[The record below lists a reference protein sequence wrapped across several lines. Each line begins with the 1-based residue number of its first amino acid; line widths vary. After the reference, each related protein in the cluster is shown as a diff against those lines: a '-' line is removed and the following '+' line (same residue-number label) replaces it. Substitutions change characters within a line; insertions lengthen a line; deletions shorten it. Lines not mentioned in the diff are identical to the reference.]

1 MKYRIFAATIFFF
14 NDLFME
20 NFNTVAKQYAD
31 KNITRICLDKIR
43 DRFLKGYNN
52 TVAKMAN
59 PFINSAENKQI
70 TKISFEFSQFLSEVE
85 QEIAENED
93 LNHSLTNYERDAI
106 NQIKNN
112 FVEQIFPDK
121 EYRGRYDYDKI
132 RLKKSKIAN
141 MLEELLTSVYNL
153 GKGKRELSENERND
167 INYRWNQKC
176 RNDLD
181 NAYSNG
187 TNALALVLSGACND
201 NKAMDI
207 LNKGK

>member
-1 MKYRIFAATIFFF
+1 MKYRIFAATIFF

-20 NFNTVAKQYAD
+20 NFNTVAKQYVD

-85 QEIAENED
+85 QEIVENEG
-93 LNHSLTNYERDAI
+93 LNRSLTNYERDAI
-106 NQIKNN
+106 NQIKND

-121 EYRGRYDYDKI
+121 EYQGRYDYGKI

-167 INYRWNQKC
+167 ISYRWNQKC

-187 TNALALVLSGACND
+187 TNALALVLSVACND

>member
-1 MKYRIFAATIFFF
+1 
-14 NDLFME
+14 ME
-20 NFNTVAKQYAD
+20 NFNTVAKQYVD

-43 DRFLKGYNN
+43 DRFLKGYND
-52 TVAKMAN
+52 TVARMAN
-59 PFINSAENKQI
+59 PFINSVENEQV

-85 QEIAENED
+85 QEIAENEN
-93 LNHSLTNYERDAI
+93 LNRSLTNYERDAI
-106 NQIKNN
+106 NQIKND

-121 EYRGRYDYDKI
+121 EYQGRYDYGKI

-153 GKGKRELSENERND
+153 GKGKRELSENEKND
-167 INYRWNQKC
+167 INDRWNQKC
-176 RNDLD
+176 RNDIN

-187 TNALALVLSGACND
+187 TNALALVLSYACND

>member
-1 MKYRIFAATIFFF
+1 
-14 NDLFME
+14 ME
-20 NFNTVAKQYAD
+20 NFNTVAKQYVD

-43 DRFLKGYNN
+43 DRFLKGYND
-52 TVAKMAN
+52 TVARMAN
-59 PFINSAENKQI
+59 PFINSVENEQV

-93 LNHSLTNYERDAI
+93 LNRSLTNYERDAI

-121 EYRGRYDYDKI
+121 EYQGRYDYHKI

-153 GKGKRELSENERND
+153 GKGKRELSENEKND
-167 INYRWNQKC
+167 INDRWNKRC
-176 RNDLD
+176 RNDLH
-181 NAYSNG
+181 NAYSKG
-187 TNALALVLSGACND
+187 TKALALVLSCACND

>member
-1 MKYRIFAATIFFF
+1 
-14 NDLFME
+14 ME
-20 NFNTVAKQYAD
+20 NFNTVAKQYVD

-85 QEIAENED
+85 QEIVVNED
-93 LNHSLTNYERDAI
+93 LNRSLTNYERDAI
-106 NQIKNN
+106 NQIKND

-121 EYRGRYDYDKI
+121 EYQGRYDYHKI

-153 GKGKRELSENERND
+153 GKGKRELSENEKND

-187 TNALALVLSGACND
+187 TNALALVLSGTCND

>member
-1 MKYRIFAATIFFF
+1 MRQQYFF

-20 NFNTVAKQYAD
+20 NFNTVAKQYVD

-85 QEIAENED
+85 QEIVVNED
-93 LNHSLTNYERDAI
+93 LNRSLTHYERDAI

-121 EYRGRYDYDKI
+121 EYQGRYDYHKI

-153 GKGKRELSENERND
+153 GKGKRELSENEKND

-187 TNALALVLSGACND
+187 TKALALALSCACND
-201 NKAMDI
+201 NKAMNI

>member
-1 MKYRIFAATIFFF
+1 MQQQYFF

-20 NFNTVAKQYAD
+20 NFNTVAKQYVD

-43 DRFLKGYNN
+43 DRFLKGYND
-52 TVAKMAN
+52 TVARMAN
-59 PFINSAENKQI
+59 PFINSVENEQV

-93 LNHSLTNYERDAI
+93 LNRSLTNYERDAI
-106 NQIKNN
+106 NQIKND

-121 EYRGRYDYDKI
+121 EYQGRYDYGKI

-153 GKGKRELSENERND
+153 GKGNRELSENEKND
-167 INYRWNQKC
+167 INDRWNKRC
-176 RNDLD
+176 RNDLH
-181 NAYSNG
+181 NAYSKG
-187 TNALALVLSGACND
+187 TKALALVLSCACND

>member
-1 MKYRIFAATIFFF
+1 
-14 NDLFME
+14 ME
-20 NFNTVAKQYAD
+20 NFNTVAKQYVD

-43 DRFLKGYNN
+43 DRFLKGYND
-52 TVAKMAN
+52 TVARMAN
-59 PFINSAENKQI
+59 PFINSVENEQV

-93 LNHSLTNYERDAI
+93 LNRSLTNYERDAI
-106 NQIKNN
+106 NQIKND

-121 EYRGRYDYDKI
+121 EYQGRYDYGKI

-153 GKGKRELSENERND
+153 GKGKRELSENEKND

-187 TNALALVLSGACND
+187 TNALALVLSYACND

>member
-1 MKYRIFAATIFFF
+1 MKYRIFAATIFF

-20 NFNTVAKQYAD
+20 NFNTVAKQYVD

-43 DRFLKGYNN
+43 DRFLKGYND
-52 TVAKMAN
+52 TVARMAN
-59 PFINSAENKQI
+59 PFINSVENEQV

-93 LNHSLTNYERDAI
+93 LNRSLTNYERDAI
-106 NQIKNN
+106 NQIKND

-121 EYRGRYDYDKI
+121 EYQGRYDYGRI

-153 GKGKRELSENERND
+153 GKGKRELSENEKND
-167 INYRWNQKC
+167 INDRWNQKC

-187 TNALALVLSGACND
+187 TNALALVLSYACND

>member
-1 MKYRIFAATIFFF
+1 MQQQYFF

-20 NFNTVAKQYAD
+20 NFNTVAKQYVD
-31 KNITRICLDKIR
+31 KNITRICLYKIR
-43 DRFLKGYNN
+43 DRFLKGYND
-52 TVAKMAN
+52 TVARMAN
-59 PFINSAENKQI
+59 PFINSVENEQV

-93 LNHSLTNYERDAI
+93 LNRSLTNYERDAI
-106 NQIKNN
+106 NQIKND

-121 EYRGRYDYDKI
+121 EYQGRYDYGKI

-153 GKGKRELSENERND
+153 GKGKRELSENEKND
-167 INYRWNQKC
+167 INDRWNQKC
-176 RNDLD
+176 RNDIN

-187 TNALALVLSGACND
+187 TNALALVLSYACND

>member
-1 MKYRIFAATIFFF
+1 
-14 NDLFME
+14 ME
-20 NFNTVAKQYAD
+20 NFNTVAKQYVD

-43 DRFLKGYNN
+43 DRFLKGYND
-52 TVAKMAN
+52 TVARMAN
-59 PFINSAENKQI
+59 PFINSVENEQV

-93 LNHSLTNYERDAI
+93 LNRSLTNYERDAI
-106 NQIKNN
+106 NQIKND

-132 RLKKSKIAN
+132 RSRKSKIAN

-153 GKGKRELSENERND
+153 GKGKRELSENEKND
-167 INYRWNQKC
+167 INDRWNQKC
-176 RNDLD
+176 RNDIN

-187 TNALALVLSGACND
+187 TNSLALVLSYACND

>member
-1 MKYRIFAATIFFF
+1 
-14 NDLFME
+14 ME
-20 NFNTVAKQYAD
+20 NFNTVAKQYVD

-43 DRFLKGYNN
+43 DRFLKGYND
-52 TVAKMAN
+52 TVARMAN
-59 PFINSAENKQI
+59 PFINSVENEQV

-93 LNHSLTNYERDAI
+93 LNRSLTNYERDAI
-106 NQIKNN
+106 NQIKND

-121 EYRGRYDYDKI
+121 EYQGRYYYGKI

-141 MLEELLTSVYNL
+141 MLEGLLTSVYNL
-153 GKGKRELSENERND
+153 GKGNRELSENEKND
-167 INYRWNQKC
+167 INDRWNQKC

-187 TNALALVLSGACND
+187 TNALALVLSYACND

>member
-1 MKYRIFAATIFFF
+1 
-14 NDLFME
+14 ME
-20 NFNTVAKQYAD
+20 NFNTVAKQYVD

-43 DRFLKGYNN
+43 DRFLKGYND
-52 TVAKMAN
+52 TVARMAN
-59 PFINSAENKQI
+59 PFINSVENEQV

-93 LNHSLTNYERDAI
+93 LNRSLTNYERDAI

-121 EYRGRYDYDKI
+121 EYQGRYDYHKI
-132 RLKKSKIAN
+132 RLKKSKSAN
-141 MLEELLTSVYNL
+141 MLEGLLTSVYNL

-187 TNALALVLSGACND
+187 TNALALVLSYACND

>member
-20 NFNTVAKQYAD
+20 NFNTVAKQYVD

-43 DRFLKGYNN
+43 DRFLKGYND
-52 TVAKMAN
+52 TVARMAN
-59 PFINSAENKQI
+59 PFINSVENEQV

-93 LNHSLTNYERDAI
+93 LNRSLTNYERDAI
-106 NQIKNN
+106 NQIKND

-132 RLKKSKIAN
+132 RSRKSKIAN

-153 GKGKRELSENERND
+153 GKGKRELSENEKND
-167 INYRWNQKC
+167 INDRWNQKC
-176 RNDLD
+176 RNDIN

-187 TNALALVLSGACND
+187 TNSLALVLSYACND

>member
-1 MKYRIFAATIFFF
+1 
-14 NDLFME
+14 ME
-20 NFNTVAKQYAD
+20 NFNTVAKQYVD

-43 DRFLKGYNN
+43 DRFLKGYND
-52 TVAKMAN
+52 TVARMAN
-59 PFINSAENKQI
+59 PFINSVENEQV

-93 LNHSLTNYERDAI
+93 LNRSLTNYERDAI
-106 NQIKNN
+106 NQIKND

-121 EYRGRYDYDKI
+121 EYQGRYDYGKI

-153 GKGKRELSENERND
+153 GKGKRELSENEKND
-167 INYRWNQKC
+167 INDRWNQKC
-176 RNDLD
+176 RNDIN

-187 TNALALVLSGACND
+187 TNALALVLSYACND
-201 NKAMDI
+201 NKAMNI

>member
-1 MKYRIFAATIFFF
+1 
-14 NDLFME
+14 ME
-20 NFNTVAKQYAD
+20 NFNTVAKQYVD

-43 DRFLKGYNN
+43 DRFLKGYND
-52 TVAKMAN
+52 TVARMAN
-59 PFINSAENKQI
+59 PFINSVENEQV

-93 LNHSLTNYERDAI
+93 LNRSLTNYERDAI
-106 NQIKNN
+106 NQIKND

-121 EYRGRYDYDKI
+121 EYQGRYDYGKI

-153 GKGKRELSENERND
+153 GKGKRELSENEKND
-167 INYRWNQKC
+167 INDRWNQKC
-176 RNDLD
+176 RNDLN

-187 TNALALVLSGACND
+187 TNALALVLSYACND

>member
-1 MKYRIFAATIFFF
+1 MQQQYFF

-20 NFNTVAKQYAD
+20 NFNTVAKLYVD
-31 KNITRICLDKIR
+31 KNITRICLYKIR
-43 DRFLKGYNN
+43 DRFLKGYND
-52 TVAKMAN
+52 TVARMAN
-59 PFINSAENKQI
+59 PFINSVENEQV

-93 LNHSLTNYERDAI
+93 LNRSLTNYERDAI
-106 NQIKNN
+106 NQIKND

-121 EYRGRYDYDKI
+121 EYQGRYDYGKI

-153 GKGKRELSENERND
+153 GKGKRELSENEKND
-167 INYRWNQKC
+167 INDRWNQKC

-187 TNALALVLSGACND
+187 TKALALALSCACND
-201 NKAMDI
+201 NKAMNI

>member
-1 MKYRIFAATIFFF
+1 
-14 NDLFME
+14 ME
-20 NFNTVAKQYAD
+20 NFNTVAKQYVD

-59 PFINSAENKQI
+59 PFINSVENEQV

-93 LNHSLTNYERDAI
+93 LNRSLTNYERDVI
-106 NQIKNN
+106 NQIKND

-132 RLKKSKIAN
+132 RSRKSKIAN

-153 GKGKRELSENERND
+153 GKGKRELSENEKND

-176 RNDLD
+176 RNDIN

-187 TNALALVLSGACND
+187 TNALALVLSYACND

>member
-1 MKYRIFAATIFFF
+1 
-14 NDLFME
+14 ME
-20 NFNTVAKQYAD
+20 NFNTVAKQYVD

-43 DRFLKGYNN
+43 DRFLKGYND
-52 TVAKMAN
+52 TVARMAN
-59 PFINSAENKQI
+59 PFINSVENEQV

-93 LNHSLTNYERDAI
+93 LNRSLTNYERDAI
-106 NQIKNN
+106 NQIKND

-121 EYRGRYDYDKI
+121 EYQGRYDYGRI

-141 MLEELLTSVYNL
+141 MLEGLLTSVYNL
-153 GKGKRELSENERND
+153 GKGKRELSETERND
-167 INYRWNQKC
+167 INDRWNQKC

>member
-1 MKYRIFAATIFFF
+1 
-14 NDLFME
+14 ME
-20 NFNTVAKQYAD
+20 NFNTVAKQYVD

-43 DRFLKGYNN
+43 DRFLKGYND
-52 TVAKMAN
+52 TVARMAN
-59 PFINSAENKQI
+59 PFINSVENEQV

-93 LNHSLTNYERDAI
+93 LNRSLTNYERDAI
-106 NQIKNN
+106 NQIKND

-121 EYRGRYDYDKI
+121 EYQGRYDYGKI

-141 MLEELLTSVYNL
+141 MLEGLLTSVYNL
-153 GKGKRELSENERND
+153 GKGKRELSENEKND

-187 TNALALVLSGACND
+187 TNALALVLSYACND
-201 NKAMDI
+201 NKAMNI

>member
-1 MKYRIFAATIFFF
+1 MKYSIFAATIFFF

-20 NFNTVAKQYAD
+20 NFNTVAKQYVD

-43 DRFLKGYNN
+43 DRFLKGYND
-52 TVAKMAN
+52 TVARMAN
-59 PFINSAENKQI
+59 PFINSVENEQV

-85 QEIAENED
+85 QEIVVNED
-93 LNHSLTNYERDAI
+93 LNRSLTHYERDAI

-121 EYRGRYDYDKI
+121 EYQGRYDYHKI

-153 GKGKRELSENERND
+153 GKGKRELSENEKND
-167 INYRWNQKC
+167 INDRWNQKC

>member
-1 MKYRIFAATIFFF
+1 MQQQYFF

-20 NFNTVAKQYAD
+20 NFNTVAKQYVD

-43 DRFLKGYNN
+43 DRFLKGYND
-52 TVAKMAN
+52 TVARMAN
-59 PFINSAENKQI
+59 PFINSVENEQV

-93 LNHSLTNYERDAI
+93 LNRSLTNYERDAI
-106 NQIKNN
+106 NQIKND

-121 EYRGRYDYDKI
+121 EYQGRYDYGKI

-153 GKGKRELSENERND
+153 GKGKRELSENEKND
-167 INYRWNQKC
+167 INDRWNQKC
-176 RNDLD
+176 RNDIN

-187 TNALALVLSGACND
+187 TNALALVLSHACND

>member
-1 MKYRIFAATIFFF
+1 
-14 NDLFME
+14 ME
-20 NFNTVAKQYAD
+20 DFNTVSKLYVD
-31 KNITRICLDKIR
+31 KMITRNCLDKIR
-43 DRFLKGYNN
+43 DRFLKGYNK

-59 PFINSAENKQI
+59 PFINSAEKKQL
-70 TKISFEFSQFLSEVE
+70 TEISFEFSQFLSEVE

-93 LNHSLTNYERDAI
+93 LNHSLTNYERDTI
-106 NQIKNN
+106 NWIKNN

-132 RLKKSKIAN
+132 RLRKSKIAN

-153 GKGKRELSENERND
+153 GKGNRELSENEKND
-167 INYRWNQKC
+167 INDRWNKRC
-176 RNDLD
+176 RNDLH
-181 NAYSNG
+181 NAYSKG
-187 TNALALVLSGACND
+187 TKALALVLSCACND

>member
-1 MKYRIFAATIFFF
+1 
-14 NDLFME
+14 ME
-20 NFNTVAKQYAD
+20 NFNTVAKQYVD

-43 DRFLKGYNN
+43 DRFLKGYND
-52 TVAKMAN
+52 TVARMAN
-59 PFINSAENKQI
+59 PFINSVENEQV

-93 LNHSLTNYERDAI
+93 LNRSLTNYERDAI
-106 NQIKNN
+106 NQIKND

-121 EYRGRYDYDKI
+121 EYQGRYDYGKI

-153 GKGKRELSENERND
+153 GKGKRELSENEKND
-167 INYRWNQKC
+167 INDRWNQKC
-176 RNDLD
+176 RNDIN

-201 NKAMDI
+201 NKAMNI

>member
-1 MKYRIFAATIFFF
+1 MRQQYFF

-20 NFNTVAKQYAD
+20 NFNTVAKQYVD

-59 PFINSAENKQI
+59 
-70 TKISFEFSQFLSEVE
+70 
-85 QEIAENED
+85 
-93 LNHSLTNYERDAI
+93 
-106 NQIKNN
+106 
-112 FVEQIFPDK
+112 
-121 EYRGRYDYDKI
+121 
-132 RLKKSKIAN
+132 

-153 GKGKRELSENERND
+153 GKGNRELSENEKND
-167 INYRWNQKC
+167 INDRWNKRC
-176 RNDLD
+176 RNDLH
-181 NAYSNG
+181 NAYSKG
-187 TNALALVLSGACND
+187 TKALALVLSCACND

>member
-1 MKYRIFAATIFFF
+1 
-14 NDLFME
+14 ME
-20 NFNTVAKQYAD
+20 NFNTVAKQYVD

-43 DRFLKGYNN
+43 DRFLKGYND
-52 TVAKMAN
+52 TVARMAN
-59 PFINSAENKQI
+59 PFINSVENEQV

-85 QEIAENED
+85 QEIVVNED
-93 LNHSLTNYERDAI
+93 LSRSLTHYERDAI

-121 EYRGRYDYDKI
+121 EYRGRYDYNKI

>member
-1 MKYRIFAATIFFF
+1 
-14 NDLFME
+14 ME
-20 NFNTVAKQYAD
+20 NFNTVAKQYVD

-59 PFINSAENKQI
+59 PFINSAENKHI

-106 NQIKNN
+106 NRIKNN

-132 RLKKSKIAN
+132 RSRKSKIAN

-153 GKGKRELSENERND
+153 GKGKRELSENEKND
-167 INYRWNQKC
+167 INDRWNQKC

-181 NAYSNG
+181 NAYS
-187 TNALALVLSGACND
+187 
-201 NKAMDI
+201 
-207 LNKGK
+207 KGIKPSH

>member
-1 MKYRIFAATIFFF
+1 
-14 NDLFME
+14 ME
-20 NFNTVAKQYAD
+20 NFNTVAKQYVD

-43 DRFLKGYNN
+43 DRFLKGYND
-52 TVAKMAN
+52 TVARMAN
-59 PFINSAENKQI
+59 PFINSVENEQV
-70 TKISFEFSQFLSEVE
+70 TKISFEFSKFLSEVE

-93 LNHSLTNYERDAI
+93 LNRSLTNYERDAI
-106 NQIKNN
+106 NQIKND

-121 EYRGRYDYDKI
+121 EYQGRYDYGKI

-153 GKGKRELSENERND
+153 GKGKRELSENEKND
-167 INYRWNQKC
+167 INDRWNQKC
-176 RNDLD
+176 RNDIN

-187 TNALALVLSGACND
+187 TNALALVLSYACND

>member
-1 MKYRIFAATIFFF
+1 MKYRIFAATIFF

-20 NFNTVAKQYAD
+20 NFNTVAKQYVD

-43 DRFLKGYNN
+43 DRFLKGYND
-52 TVAKMAN
+52 TVARMAN
-59 PFINSAENKQI
+59 PFINSVENEQV

-93 LNHSLTNYERDAI
+93 LNRSLTNYERDAI
-106 NQIKNN
+106 NQIKND

-132 RLKKSKIAN
+132 RSRKSKIAN

-153 GKGKRELSENERND
+153 GKGKRELSENEKND
-167 INYRWNQKC
+167 INDRWNQKC
-176 RNDLD
+176 RNDIN
-181 NAYSNG
+181 NAYSKG
-187 TNALALVLSGACND
+187 TNALALVLSYACND

>member
-1 MKYRIFAATIFFF
+1 
-14 NDLFME
+14 ME
-20 NFNTVAKQYAD
+20 NFNTVAKQYVD

-43 DRFLKGYNN
+43 DRFLKGYND
-52 TVAKMAN
+52 TVARMAN
-59 PFINSAENKQI
+59 PFINSVENEQV

-93 LNHSLTNYERDAI
+93 LNRSLTNYERDAI
-106 NQIKNN
+106 NQIKND

-121 EYRGRYDYDKI
+121 EYQGRYDYGKI

-141 MLEELLTSVYNL
+141 MLEGLLTSVYNL
-153 GKGKRELSENERND
+153 GKGNRELSENEKND
-167 INYRWNQKC
+167 INDRWNQKC

-187 TNALALVLSGACND
+187 TNALALVLSYACND

>member
-1 MKYRIFAATIFFF
+1 
-14 NDLFME
+14 ME
-20 NFNTVAKQYAD
+20 NFNTVAKQYVD

-43 DRFLKGYNN
+43 DRFLKGYND
-52 TVAKMAN
+52 TVARMAN
-59 PFINSAENKQI
+59 PFINSVENEQV

-85 QEIAENED
+85 QEIVVNED
-93 LNHSLTNYERDAI
+93 LNRSLTNYEKDAI

-121 EYRGRYDYDKI
+121 EYRGRYDYNKI

-141 MLEELLTSVYNL
+141 TLEELLTSVYNL

-187 TNALALVLSGACND
+187 TNAIALVLSDACND

>member
-1 MKYRIFAATIFFF
+1 MKYRIFAATIFF

-20 NFNTVAKQYAD
+20 NFNTVAKQYVD

-43 DRFLKGYNN
+43 DRFLKGYND
-52 TVAKMAN
+52 TVARMAN
-59 PFINSAENKQI
+59 PFINSVENEQV

-93 LNHSLTNYERDAI
+93 LNRSLTNYERDAI
-106 NQIKNN
+106 NQIKND

-121 EYRGRYDYDKI
+121 EYQGRYDYGRI

-141 MLEELLTSVYNL
+141 MLEGLLTSVYNL
-153 GKGKRELSENERND
+153 GKGKRELSENEKND
-167 INYRWNQKC
+167 INDRWNQKC

-187 TNALALVLSGACND
+187 TNALALVLSYACND

>member
-1 MKYRIFAATIFFF
+1 
-14 NDLFME
+14 ME
-20 NFNTVAKQYAD
+20 NFNTVAKQYVD

-43 DRFLKGYNN
+43 DRFLKGYND
-52 TVAKMAN
+52 TVARMAN
-59 PFINSAENKQI
+59 PFINSVENEQL

-93 LNHSLTNYERDAI
+93 LNRSLTNYERDAI
-106 NQIKNN
+106 NQIKND

-121 EYRGRYDYDKI
+121 EYQGRYDYGRI

-141 MLEELLTSVYNL
+141 MLEGLLTSVYNL

>member
-1 MKYRIFAATIFFF
+1 MKYRIFAATIFF

-20 NFNTVAKQYAD
+20 NFNTVAKQYVD

-43 DRFLKGYNN
+43 DRFLKGYND
-52 TVAKMAN
+52 TVARMAN
-59 PFINSAENKQI
+59 PFINSVENEQV

-93 LNHSLTNYERDAI
+93 LNRSLTNYERDAI
-106 NQIKNN
+106 NQIKND

-132 RLKKSKIAN
+132 RSRKSKIAN

-153 GKGKRELSENERND
+153 GKGKRELSENEKND
-167 INYRWNQKC
+167 INDRWNQKC
-176 RNDLD
+176 RNDIN

-187 TNALALVLSGACND
+187 TNSLALVLSYACND

>member
-1 MKYRIFAATIFFF
+1 MKYRIFAATIFF

-20 NFNTVAKQYAD
+20 NFNTVAKQYVD

-43 DRFLKGYNN
+43 DRFLKGYND
-52 TVAKMAN
+52 TVARMAN
-59 PFINSAENKQI
+59 PFINSVENEQV

-93 LNHSLTNYERDAI
+93 LNRSLTNYERDAI
-106 NQIKNN
+106 NQIKND

-121 EYRGRYDYDKI
+121 EYQGRYDYGKI

-153 GKGKRELSENERND
+153 GKGNRELSENEKND
-167 INYRWNQKC
+167 INDRWNQKC

>member
-1 MKYRIFAATIFFF
+1 
-14 NDLFME
+14 ME
-20 NFNTVAKQYAD
+20 NFNTVAKQYVD

-43 DRFLKGYNN
+43 DRFLKGYND
-52 TVAKMAN
+52 TVARMAN
-59 PFINSAENKQI
+59 PFINSVENEQV

-85 QEIAENED
+85 QEIVVNED
-93 LNHSLTNYERDAI
+93 LNRSLTNYERDAI

-121 EYRGRYDYDKI
+121 EYRGRYDYNKI

-141 MLEELLTSVYNL
+141 TLEELLTSVYNL

-181 NAYSNG
+181 NAYSNS

>member
-1 MKYRIFAATIFFF
+1 MKYRIFAATIFF

-20 NFNTVAKQYAD
+20 NFNTVAKQYVD

-43 DRFLKGYNN
+43 DRFLKGYND
-52 TVAKMAN
+52 TVARMAN
-59 PFINSAENKQI
+59 PFINSVENEQV

-93 LNHSLTNYERDAI
+93 LNRSLTNYERDAI

-121 EYRGRYDYDKI
+121 EYQGRYDYHKI

-153 GKGKRELSENERND
+153 GKGKRELSENEKND
-167 INYRWNQKC
+167 INDRWNQKC

-187 TNALALVLSGACND
+187 TNALVLVLSYASND

>member
-1 MKYRIFAATIFFF
+1 MRQQYFF

-20 NFNTVAKQYAD
+20 NFNTVAKQYVD

-93 LNHSLTNYERDAI
+93 LNHSLTNYKRDAI
-106 NQIKNN
+106 NRIKNN

-132 RLKKSKIAN
+132 RSRKSKIAN

-153 GKGKRELSENERND
+153 GKGNRELSENEKNNINDRWNKRCRND
-167 INYRWNQKC
+167 IN
-176 RNDLD
+176 